1 MDGRFLK
8 KDKKANR
15 CYLACDRA
23 VLGKVSEDLQPKI
36 YITDE
41 INPHDVL
48 FGQGGQSNNH
58 EGNVRYLKVV
68 AQNRPIY
75 DGASPTEKAAT
86 VQNVVVKIASKG
98 GRFLKKD
105 KISNQW
111 CLATNRAVREKVAQ
125 ALRDKNTT
133 KKARTDKRKRYSK

>member
-1 MDGRFLK
+1 MP
-8 KDKKANR
+8 
-15 CYLACDRA
+15 
-23 VLGKVSEDLQPKI
+23 EDLQPKI

-48 FGQGGQSNNH
+48 FGQGGGQFNNH
-58 EGNVRYLKVV
+58 EGNVHYLKDV